1 MKTLTY
7 AIRFL
12 LRSKAYTLINLL
24 GLAFSLACSIILIRY
39 LHREWTVDTHCVD
52 RERIVVP
59 IQDMKVTSGLTD
71 LANCDT
77 TFIPDNQIVSR
88 APLEFSSDATVKYN
102 EQDYTL
108 NFIATDSCFLQM
120 FHYPLVA
127 GTAELSAPEHALI
140 TKECANRIFG
150 KQNPVGKTLT
160 IDKTTVTIRGVIQPP
175 ACKSVFHFDMLVN
188 EKATRYITTA
198 MLFQLLPSVDLK
210 AVNQASGIFRKL
222 KRGTLSQ
229 SIEFVTVKDL
239 YFNKPR
245 NVKPFEKNCL
255 VFGSSDYLN
264 ILFIVAILLLL
275 VGILNFVNL
284 YMVYM
289 MKRNKEYGIKKV
301 FGLQKWPLFVQ
312 IWTENVII
320 AFWALMFAWL
330 IVEITQVPVARLMDT
345 EMHYTWFDLQLSLG
359 FLFGMP
365 VLTSIYPYIR
375 YQYMSPITS
384 MRAIAT
390 DRQSIITRMAFLCI
404 QYMVTFVLVVF
415 SLYLNSHFRF
425 LINTP
430 PGFRTESI
438 LEAPIVE
445 SGFSVVV
452 GEDITETVKRHNA
465 HLEAIVRKIDECPD
479 ILAWT
484 NSGNILVEREFKMT
498 IYNDKDEATECVRIY
513 ADEKFFQVYDL
524 KIVEGQLPEEIGVI
538 PRTAAILNQAAMK
551 ALGYKH
557 LDEAFIRTDG
567 GMGGA
572 VDANGN
578 ITEYGKT
585 LFPVTAVVED
595 YYSGHITEGVKP
607 IIIQPGS
614 IPGNKTLVHIAKG
627 KEKEVLEYLKNAV
640 REVYGK
646 DELEYSWME
655 DQVKT
660 IYDEDRRVA
669 TIYIIFALIAIGIA
683 CLGLFGISLFDIRRR
698 YREIAIRKAHGAGM
712 KDLYQLLFKK
722 YLAVLGAS
730 FVIATPIAYYA
741 IYQYTADYVVKA
753 PVGIGIFVLALLL
766 VTAISMG
773 TLYWQIR
780 KAANID
786 PATVMKTE

>member
-12 LRSKAYTLINLL
+12 SRSKAYTLINLL

-120 FHYPLVA
+120 FHYPLVT

-140 TKECANRIFG
+140 TQECANRIFG

-175 ACKSVFHFDMLVN
+175 ACKSVFHFDMLVH
-188 EKATRYITTA
+188 EKATRYGTTA

-245 NVKPFEKNCL
+245 NVKSFEKNCL

-264 ILFIVAILLLL
+264 ILFIVAILLLF

-345 EMHYTWFDLQLSLG
+345 EMH
-359 FLFGMP
+359 
-365 VLTSIYPYIR
+365 
-375 YQYMSPITS
+375 
-384 MRAIAT
+384 
-390 DRQSIITRMAFLCI
+390 
-404 QYMVTFVLVVF
+404 
-415 SLYLNSHFRF
+415 
-425 LINTP
+425 
-430 PGFRTESI
+430 
-438 LEAPIVE
+438 
-445 SGFSVVV
+445 
-452 GEDITETVKRHNA
+452 
-465 HLEAIVRKIDECPD
+465 
-479 ILAWT
+479 
-484 NSGNILVEREFKMT
+484 
-498 IYNDKDEATECVRIY
+498 
-513 ADEKFFQVYDL
+513 
-524 KIVEGQLPEEIGVI
+524 
-538 PRTAAILNQAAMK
+538 
-551 ALGYKH
+551 
-557 LDEAFIRTDG
+557 
-567 GMGGA
+567 
-572 VDANGN
+572 
-578 ITEYGKT
+578 
-585 LFPVTAVVED
+585 
-595 YYSGHITEGVKP
+595 
-607 IIIQPGS
+607 
-614 IPGNKTLVHIAKG
+614 
-627 KEKEVLEYLKNAV
+627 
-640 REVYGK
+640 
-646 DELEYSWME
+646 
-655 DQVKT
+655 
-660 IYDEDRRVA
+660 
-669 TIYIIFALIAIGIA
+669 
-683 CLGLFGISLFDIRRR
+683 
-698 YREIAIRKAHGAGM
+698 
-712 KDLYQLLFKK
+712 
-722 YLAVLGAS
+722 
-730 FVIATPIAYYA
+730 
-741 IYQYTADYVVKA
+741 
-753 PVGIGIFVLALLL
+753 
-766 VTAISMG
+766 
-773 TLYWQIR
+773 
-780 KAANID
+780 
-786 PATVMKTE
+786 